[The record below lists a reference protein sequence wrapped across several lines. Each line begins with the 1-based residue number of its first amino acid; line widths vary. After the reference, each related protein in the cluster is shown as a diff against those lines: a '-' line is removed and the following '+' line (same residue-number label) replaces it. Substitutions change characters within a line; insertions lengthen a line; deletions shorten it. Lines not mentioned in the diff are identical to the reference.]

1 MSTVRR
7 SEPRLD
13 AGHLLKALAHLS
25 FNLAKILWTLM
36 EKAWISEGLCRPTQL
51 HSQIK
56 NKTMATI
63 ARPYVYFSIFLFH
76 REWPWL
82 FIHFIQNIWELQGG
96 LSVLWVNDRS
106 IFANKT
112 VTKYS
117 CMQRTMKFR
126 KYITINFKDAH
137 LHSNSSF

>member
-25 FNLAKILWTLM
+25 FNLAKILWTLI

-56 NKTMATI
+56 NKTMAT
-63 ARPYVYFSIFLFH
+63 RVST
-76 REWPWL
+76 
-82 FIHFIQNIWELQGG
+82 IWKILDSQKA
-96 LSVLWVNDRS
+96 VQ
-106 IFANKT
+106 KT
-112 VTKYS
+112 
-117 CMQRTMKFR
+117 
-126 KYITINFKDAH
+126 
-137 LHSNSSF
+137 